1 MKIIIKEVGLWPSTS
16 FPGTYDTEDDDR
28 ETRSPNSMV
37 IGKRDDG
44 CEEKNKKGIRIKI
57 IPNETP

>member
-1 MKIIIKEVGLWPSTS
+1 MRIVIKEVGLYPATS
-16 FPGTYDTEDDDR
+16 FAGTYDTEDDDR
-28 ETRSPNSMV
+28 ETRSPNSLV

-44 CEEKNKKGIRIKI
+44 CQEKNKKSIRIKI